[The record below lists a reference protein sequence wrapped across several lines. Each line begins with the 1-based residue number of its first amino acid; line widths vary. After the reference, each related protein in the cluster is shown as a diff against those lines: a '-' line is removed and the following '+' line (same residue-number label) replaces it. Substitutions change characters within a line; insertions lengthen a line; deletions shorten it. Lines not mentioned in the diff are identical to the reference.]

1 VAEYRRNEELSRDN
15 NIGAMAENLEKPFH
29 ARGVD
34 GEMLRRKMSQADHSI
49 FLAAEARL
57 AEIRQQS
64 MDLITLVPRRLL
76 VSYSE
81 SLAQAV
87 VEAEARLEANGLPV
101 CDVNSWTLH
110 DDAVC
115 RALWSCRV
123 KVEKALFDLHPLG
136 ALALTQH
143 CLTTEQNTPIINWP

>member
-1 VAEYRRNEELSRDN
+1 MKVMKATEAERLGVELHTRWR
-15 NIGAMAENLEKPFH
+15 FTY
-29 ARGVD
+29 ARALPAGTPK
-34 GEMLRRKMSQADHSI
+34 EREQA
-49 FLAAEARL
+49 A
-57 AEIRQQS
+57 
-64 MDLITLVPRRLL
+64 
-76 VSYSE
+76 
-81 SLAQAV
+81 